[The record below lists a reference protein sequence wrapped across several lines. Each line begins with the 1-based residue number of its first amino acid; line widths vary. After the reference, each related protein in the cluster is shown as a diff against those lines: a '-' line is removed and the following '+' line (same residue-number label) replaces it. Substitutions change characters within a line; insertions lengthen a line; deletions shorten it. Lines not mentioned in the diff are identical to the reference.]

1 MPSFIYPPAD
11 YQDRD
16 EIGGFLNFYAQPFHL
31 TSDDR
36 AQFTVGRDSD
46 IEIHNITL
54 PYVNSVSTD
63 TATWDTG
70 DNSLFWGF
78 TDADS
83 GFADWM
89 IDLGHDFGEFF
100 SGAGWRN
107 EINMEVS
114 NAGFK
119 GPVLRQRHYTWNLI
133 NRSGG
138 DHEGRK
144 IAGLCRAFQ
153 ASVYPMMSPDRT
165 ADNIARPPPMWTV
178 NYFPSANPGA
188 LYVDKYGETTG
199 RLVPQRS
206 GGVIRTARHPSGQ
219 RRGHPGFSSSSGG
232 RIASGAPWIKGGPQ
246 HPSEKFAG
254 HNAWRWNM
262 DMFPSAL
269 INVSITP
276 TAATDSVQTK
286 TSSGWPL
293 VTVLN
298 LSFLE
303 IDQAIAGGLW
313 NYIIPYS
320 WAQDEDNN
328 FFAGIRS
335 PGSTPL

>member
-83 GFADWM
+83 GFGDWM
-89 IDLGHDFGEFF
+89 TDLGHDFGEFF

-138 DHEGRK
+138 DDEGK
-144 IAGLCRAFQ
+144 EIAGLCRAFQ

-178 NYFPSANPGA
+178 TYFPSTNPDPS
-188 LYVDKYGETTG
+188 YVNKYGQPTDDATET
-199 RLVPQRS
+199 QRDGIGQAVS
-206 GGVIRTARHPSGQ
+206 GPIY
-219 RRGHPGFSSSSGG
+219 GG
-232 RIASGAPWIKGGPQ
+232 IKHSIASGAPWIKPQ

-313 NYIIPYS
+313 KYIIPYS

-328 FFAGIRS
+328 FFAGIGYGS
-335 PGSTPL
+335 STPL